1 MPTAID
7 YPMLPLLDMT
17 LFPGSE
23 TSLFVG
29 RALSR
34 ASVEAAVAGNK
45 ELVVVRQR
53 EFGTLE
59 FTATDLHTVG
69 TLATVTSLTRLP
81 DGTLKITVTAHGRVS
96 IDSVR
101 RSDHFRVFATV
112 LPTPPCPPA
121 RSVRLRAAL
130 LRRVGTALSPE
141 QLAILRQVPEA
152 GKLVDAIMPM
162 LATPSARSIHPHHS
176 LHQGLLEKLDG
187 EQRLLK
193 LMKMLPHNRRAEV
206 PSNSEFTQALPLPG
220 FDSAGEPQARTT
232 ADGGLWLVFCAMP
245 PSWFQ
250 PNDATGPLG
259 PCTDLDRLLE
269 RATGCAIFW
278 DSLKLLQIDNPK
290 PDTVARIE
298 RFLRSVRQNWAAEAN

>member
-1 MPTAID
+1 MPVAVD

-34 ASVEAAVAGNK
+34 ASVEAAVAGNGQ
-45 ELVVVRQR
+45 LVVVRQR

-81 DGTLKITVTAHGRVS
+81 DGTLKITVSATDRVS

-101 RSDHFRVFATV
+101 RADHFRVFATL
-112 LPTPPCPPA
+112 LPTPLCAPV
-121 RSVRLRAAL
+121 RSARLRGAL
-130 LRRVGTALSPE
+130 LRRVGTALTPE
-141 QLAILRQVPEA
+141 QLATLRGIGEA
-152 GKLVDAIMPM
+152 GRLVDTLMPL

-187 EQRLLK
+187 EARLLK

-206 PSNSEFTQALPLPG
+206 PTNVDFTQALPLPG
-220 FDSAGEPQARTT
+220 FDPAGEPQARTT
-232 ADGGLWLVFCAMP
+232 ADGSLWLVFSAMP
-245 PSWFQ
+245 PSWFKAT
-250 PNDATGPLG
+250 DATGPLG

-269 RATGCAIFW
+269 RATGCPVFW
-278 DSLKLLQIDNPK
+278 DSMKLLLIDNPK
-290 PDTVARIE
+290 PDTVLRIE
-298 RFLRSVRQNWAAEAN
+298 RFLRGVRQSWQAETH

>member
-1 MPTAID
+1 MPVAAD

-34 ASVEAAVAGNK
+34 ASVEAAVAGNG

-53 EFGTLE
+53 AVGTLE

-69 TLATVTSLTRLP
+69 TLATITSLTRLP
-81 DGTLKITVTAHGRVS
+81 DGTLKITVSAHDRVS
-96 IDSVR
+96 IDGVR
-101 RSDHFRVFATV
+101 RADHFRVFATL
-112 LPTPPCPPA
+112 LPTPACAPAVPA
-121 RSVRLRAAL
+121 RLRGAL
-130 LRRVGTALSPE
+130 LRRVGTALTPE
-141 QLAILRQVPEA
+141 QLASLRDIPEA
-152 GKLVDAIMPM
+152 GRLVDAIMPL
-162 LATPSARSIHPHHS
+162 LAAPSARSIHPHHS

-193 LMKMLPHNRRAEV
+193 LMKMLPHNRRAEG
-206 PSNSEFTQALPLPG
+206 PPHGGCTQALPLPG
-220 FDSAGEPQARTT
+220 FDPAGEPQARTT
-232 ADGGLWLVFCAMP
+232 ADGSLWLVFSAMP

-250 PNDATGPLG
+250 PTDASGPLG

-269 RATGCAIFW
+269 RATGCPVFW
-278 DSLKLLQIDNPK
+278 DSMKLLLIDNPK

-298 RFLRSVRQNWAAEAN
+298 RALRGVRQSWAATT